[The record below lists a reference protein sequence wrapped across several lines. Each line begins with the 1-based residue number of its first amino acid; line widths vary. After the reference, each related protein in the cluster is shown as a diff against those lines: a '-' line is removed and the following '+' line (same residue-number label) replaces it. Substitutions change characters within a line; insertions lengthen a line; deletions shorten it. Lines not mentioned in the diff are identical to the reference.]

1 MDILCVAPSEDIL
14 GETPLWCEL
23 TQCLLWI
30 DVDRATLHRAHLAS
44 GRRDTFR
51 FDARFLGGLALQR
64 DPGCVVLALET
75 ALHSFDLGSGRLTLV
90 AEVEPATLDTRLNDG
105 RCDANGRLWI
115 GTMDN
120 GLAAP
125 TGSFYRV
132 GADGTV
138 TRQFGDVIV
147 SNTVALSP
155 DQRTLYFSDT
165 RRYLTWAFDL
175 DPEDGTLSNRRIFVD
190 HRERRE
196 RPDGACVDSE
206 GALWV
211 AMFGGSRVDRYTA
224 EGRCERSVV
233 LPVTNPTC
241 VCLGGPGYRTLFVTT
256 ARKFLSAETL
266 AREPLAGSV
275 LAVQVDVPGLPE
287 RRFGPAGSSGD
298 PTSGWL
304 RIVSG
309 GRRVWRYAT
318 DCN

>member
-1 MDILCVAPSEDIL
+1 MANIDIRCVAASQDIL
-14 GETPLWCEL
+14 GETPLWCEQ
-23 TQCLLWI
+23 TRSLLWI
-30 DVDRATLHRAHLAS
+30 DIDRATLQRVHPAS

-51 FDARFLGGLALQR
+51 FDARFLGGLALR
-64 DPGCVVLALET
+64 REPGCLVLALDT
-75 ALHSFDLGSGRLTLV
+75 TLHEFDMGSGRLGLL
-90 AEVEPATLDTRLNDG
+90 AEVEPATRDTRLNDG
-105 RCDANGRLWI
+105 RCDANGNLWI

-125 TGSFYRV
+125 AGSFYRV

-165 RRYLTWAFDL
+165 RGHLTWAFDL
-175 DPEDGTLSNRRIFVD
+175 DPERGTLSRRRVFVD

-211 AMFGGSRVDRYTA
+211 AMFAGARIDRYTPD
-224 EGRCERSVV
+224 GRLERSIG

-241 VCLGGPGYRTLFVTT
+241 VCLGGPEYRTLFITT
-256 ARKFLSAETL
+256 ARKFLSAERL
-266 AREPLAGSV
+266 SLEPLAGSV
-275 LAVQVDVPGLPE
+275 LAVEVDVPGLPE
-287 RRFGPAGSSGD
+287 RRFGPG
-298 PTSGWL
+298 
-304 RIVSG
+304 
-309 GRRVWRYAT
+309 AT
-318 DCN
+318 HAR

>member
-1 MDILCVAPSEDIL
+1 MDIQCVAASKDIL

-23 TQCLLWI
+23 TQSLLWI
-30 DVDRATLHRAHLAS
+30 DIDRATLQRVHPAS

-51 FDARFLGGLALQR
+51 FGARFLGGLALR
-64 DPGCVVLALET
+64 REPGCLVLALDT
-75 ALHSFDLGSGRLTLV
+75 ALHEFDMGSGHLTLL
-90 AEVEPATLDTRLNDG
+90 AEVEPATPDTRLNDG
-105 RCDANGRLWI
+105 RCDAHGNLWI

-175 DPEDGTLSNRRIFVD
+175 DPEHGTLSNRRVFVD

-211 AMFGGSRVDRYTA
+211 AMFAGARVDRYTPD
-224 EGRCERSVV
+224 GRLARSIG

-241 VCLGGPGYRTLFVTT
+241 VCLGGPEYRTLFVTT
-256 ARKFLSAETL
+256 ARKFLTAERL
-266 AREPLAGSV
+266 SQEPLAGSV
-275 LAVQVDVPGLPE
+275 LAIEVEIPGMPE
-287 RRFGPAGSSGD
+287 RRFGP
-298 PTSGWL
+298 
-304 RIVSG
+304 
-309 GRRVWRYAT
+309 
-318 DCN
+318 